1 MITNSKS
8 FGSKWSSVWVYF
20 VVAFGVSWLIEIALA
35 LSGVS
40 MEATSGPVL
49 LSLAVLGPATAAIS
63 LTYLTQDKMGIR
75 DYWLRIIDI
84 RRISIRWYLVI
95 FLLPAALFGLAA
107 LLDFLSGGR
116 GWTFGAQ
123 VRQFSANPFYLI
135 IIVFLAPFL
144 EEFGWRGYALDRL
157 QSRWSA
163 LVSSLILGFFWALW
177 HLPIFFIKG
186 TYQYSLGVGS
196 LAFWTFMI
204 SVIPMTI
211 FFTWIFNNN
220 GRSTL
225 SAILLHVVFNC
236 TAEMF
241 SLTERAYTY
250 FVVLTFVAAIAIIM
264 IWGAKTMM
272 VQDKDDNTTQPLYP
286 QMCAK

>member
-1 MITNSKS
+1 MIIDIKS
-8 FGSKWSSVWVYF
+8 SRSKWSDVWVYF
-20 VVAFGVSWLIEIALA
+20 AVAYGVSWLIEIALA

-40 MEATSGPVL
+40 MEAVSGPVL

-63 LTYLTQDKMGIR
+63 LTYLTQDKMGKH

-84 RRISIRWYLVI
+84 RRISLRGYLVI
-95 FLLPAALFGLAA
+95 FLLPATLFGLAA
-107 LLDFLSGGR
+107 LLDFLMGGR

-135 IIVFLAPFL
+135 IIAFLAPFL
-144 EEFGWRGYALDRL
+144 EELGWRGYALDRL
-157 QSRWSA
+157 QLRWSA

-186 TYQYSLGVGS
+186 TYQYSLGAGS
-196 LAFWTFMI
+196 LAFWTYMI
-204 SVIPMTI
+204 SVIPITV

-225 SAILLHVVFNC
+225 SAILFHIMIDVTGEVF
-236 TAEMF
+236 
-241 SLTERAYTY
+241 SITERAYTY

-264 IWGAKTMM
+264 IWGAKTMK
-272 VQDKDDNTTQPLYP
+272 VQDKDNTTQPLYP

>member
-1 MITNSKS
+1 MNTNSKS
-8 FGSKWSSVWVYF
+8 PGSKWSSVWVYF
-20 VVAFGVSWLIEIALA
+20 AVAYGVSWLIEIALA

-40 MEATSGPVL
+40 MEAAYSPVL
-49 LSLAVLGPATAAIS
+49 LSLAVLGPATAAIG
-63 LTYLTQDKMGIR
+63 LTYLTQDKMGRR

-84 RRISIRWYLVI
+84 RRISLRWYLVI
-95 FLLPAALFGLAA
+95 FLLPAALMGLAA
-107 LLDFLSGGR
+107 LLDFLLGGR

-135 IIVFLAPFL
+135 IILFLAPFL

-157 QSRWSA
+157 QLRWNA

-186 TYQYSLGVGS
+186 TYQYTLGVGS

-204 SVIPMTI
+204 SVIPLT
-211 FFTWIFNNN
+211 FLFTWIFNNN

-225 SAILLHVVFNC
+225 SAILLHIMFDT
-236 TAEMF
+236 TAEVF
-241 SLTERAYTY
+241 SVTERAYTY
-250 FVVLTFVAAIAIIM
+250 FVVLEFVAAIAITM
-264 IWGAKTMM
+264 IWGAKTLKR
-272 VQDKDDNTTQPLYP
+272 QDKDDITVPLYP
-286 QMCAK
+286 QMGTK

>member
-49 LSLAVLGPATAAIS
+49 LSLAVFGPAIAGIG
-63 LTYLTQDKMGIR
+63 LTYLTQDKIGR
-75 DYWLRIIDI
+75 HDYWLRIIDT
-84 RRISIRWYLVI
+84 RRISLRWYLVI
-95 FLLPAALFGLAA
+95 FLFPAVLFGLAA
-107 LLDFLSGGR
+107 LLDFLTGGSGC
-116 GWTFGAQ
+116 TFGAQ
-123 VRQFSANPFYLI
+123 LWQFSANPFYLI
-135 IIVFLAPFL
+135 FLIFLAPIL

-157 QSRWSA
+157 QLRWSA
-163 LVSSLILGFFWALW
+163 LVSSVILGFFWALW

-186 TYQYSLGVGS
+186 TYQYGVGLGS
-196 LAFWTFMI
+196 FHFWTYMI
-204 SVIPMTI
+204 SVIPLAL

-225 SAILLHVVFNC
+225 SAMLFHIMIDNWAYVFSV
-236 TAEMF
+236 TD
-241 SLTERAYTY
+241 RAYAY
-250 FVVLTFVAAIAIIM
+250 FVVLTVVAAIAIIM
-264 IWGAKTMM
+264 IWGAKTMK
-272 VQDKDDNTTQPLYP
+272 VQDKDNTTQPLYP

>member
-1 MITNSKS
+1 MSDNIKS
-8 FGSKWSSVWVYF
+8 SRSKWSSVWVYF
-20 VVAFGVSWLIEIALA
+20 VVAYGVSWLIEIALA

-40 MEATSGPVL
+40 MGDASGPVL

-63 LTYLTQDKMGIR
+63 LTYLTQDKMGKH

-84 RRISIRWYLVI
+84 GRISLRWYLVI
-95 FLLPAALFGLAA
+95 FLLPATLFGLAA

-135 IIVFLAPFL
+135 IIEFLAPIL

-157 QSRWSA
+157 QLRWSA

-196 LAFWTFMI
+196 LAFLTYMI

-225 SAILLHVVFNC
+225 SAILFHIMIDV
-236 TAEMF
+236 TAEVF
-241 SLTERAYTY
+241 SITERAYIY
-250 FVVLTFVAAIAIIM
+250 FVVLTFVAAIAITM
-264 IWGAKTMM
+264 IWGARTMKL
-272 VQDKDDNTTQPLYP
+272 QDMDNVTQPVVH
-286 QMCAK
+286 K